1 MHTYHTY
8 IRHMSHRSHIEAD
21 DNSAMSWTGD
31 SPGMQAVRHNRYVI
45 LPKDFEAG
53 WKDHAPGQ
61 TK

>member
-1 MHTYHTY
+1 
-8 IRHMSHRSHIEAD
+8 MSHRSHIEAD